1 MKKRVEHESKSAK
14 TPKDPVQIPSRENF
28 DTYFTEFY
36 KMFQHCK
43 YNLVALNKR
52 FDTFEKFFKNY
63 LEGGDLT
70 IPSMPVISSGTGGGG
85 SSRFEKMDAFG
96 GDSGSDS
103 YEIEKADRNKKPT
116 SKKKPPQKKKTK
128 RDDIEENEENFPIS
142 MEDLEFLTRNY
153 VPDESPMLNKKRSI
167 NGSFSNSQ
175 THSLRKKPTSSY
187 DVIVINKRKMI
198 VEDNH
203 NIASEIEIPEEF
215 EYRKENNLMSG
226 RSERKNFGS
235 SSLSFGKTNFHGNN
249 NNFSHSQN
257 IQNNF
262 NLEKNI
268 NFDSRQQEKS
278 GFNQKLFDYKNF
290 SANNKNLN
298 SINSINTSALV
309 GDLNSLI
316 EAEKKKEENKKLS
329 EYNKNH
335 NLLED
340 NKWIIKSNNQ
350 SDVGSK
356 ENKEKDSCLNK
367 ENLENPLS
375 PNFTLSTAE
384 LNAISNFG
392 EESLNSLNKNNSK
405 ICNDLSSNNSNSGKK
420 QTSFS
425 EFIKQKKEKLVV
437 DPHLVKKTINYEK
450 MQEELNN
457 KEFNSK

>member
-1 MKKRVEHESKSAK
+1 M
-14 TPKDPVQIPSRENF
+14 
-28 DTYFTEFY
+28 
-36 KMFQHCK
+36 
-43 YNLVALNKR
+43 
-52 FDTFEKFFKNY
+52 
-63 LEGGDLT
+63 
-70 IPSMPVISSGTGGGG
+70 
-85 SSRFEKMDAFG
+85 
-96 GDSGSDS
+96 
-103 YEIEKADRNKKPT
+103 
-116 SKKKPPQKKKTK
+116 
-128 RDDIEENEENFPIS
+128 
-142 MEDLEFLTRNY
+142 
-153 VPDESPMLNKKRSI
+153 
-167 NGSFSNSQ
+167 
-175 THSLRKKPTSSY
+175 
-187 DVIVINKRKMI
+187 
-198 VEDNH
+198 
-203 NIASEIEIPEEF
+203 EIPEEF

-262 NLEKNI
+262 NHEKNI

-405 ICNDLSSNNSNSGKK
+405 IANDLSSNNSNSGKK

-457 KEFNSK
+457 KEFNKFNKFNNKIFKINYI